1 MSNVVMTALELRYD
15 GCGGTVHAI
24 PGIDFVEPYKIGYKF
39 HLFGNQT
46 PLAEF
51 TDTLIPG
58 HIINSTT
65 GERLHS
71 HHRDWVEGADFCVAY
86 IFDSRPSPKQVT
98 QFNTRFP
105 AQQFTAAEFNA
116 AVAANVAA
124 QTAALQT
131 AYTNAQTQITQLQTQ
146 VSQLQQGNVNLQQLE
161 ADGTILMP
169 KRRTGAY
176 TIKDFTVLNAIYR
189 TGNPPHFNK
198 RDLDFI
204 DVQMLSVQ
212 QAVRKMYQIGV
223 AKQNDLNTS
232 AIYRR
237 RSNRLEEYSATMQDD
252 MVEYLF
258 ECVRI
263 MNYCVDEIRFKQF
276 FNLNNPT
283 LLRIIE
289 PKP

>member
-1 MSNVVMTALELRYD
+1 LNQQGAGFGFHKDMARAYV
-15 GCGGTVHAI
+15 
-24 PGIDFVEPYKIGYKF
+24 PYAM
-39 HLFGNQT
+39 NQ
-46 PLAEF
+46 
-51 TDTLIPG
+51 
-58 HIINSTT
+58 
-65 GERLHS
+65 
-71 HHRDWVEGADFCVAY
+71 AD
-86 IFDSRPSPKQVT
+86 
-98 QFNTRFP
+98 
-105 AQQFTAAEFNA
+105 FNA

-124 QTAALQT
+124 QTAALQV
-131 AYTNAQTQITQLQTQ
+131 AYTNAQTQITQLQAQ

-161 ADGTILMP
+161 QQGTILLP
-169 KRRTGAY
+169 KRRTGTY

-189 TGNPPHFNK
+189 TGNPTVFNK

-212 QAVRKMYQIGV
+212 QAVRKMYQVGV

-232 AIYRR
+232 AIFRR
-237 RSNRLEEYSATMQDD
+237 RSNRLEEYSATMEDD

-263 MNYCVDEIRFKQF
+263 MNYCVDEIRFRQS
-276 FNLNNPT
+276 FNLNTPT